1 MRGEG
6 SRGNR
11 LEERKAGGE
20 KGKRV
25 EGHDGRKAQGKKG
38 TRGCSTS
45 SSTATSPCASNWTS
59 ARFKHVKKGVRV
71 AEKDKQAGSVA
82 WSCKA
87 VS

>member
-59 ARFKHVKKGVRV
+59 ARFKHVKKVL
-71 AEKDKQAGSVA
+71 ADSSHSKALEKNRQSY
-82 WSCKA
+82 
-87 VS
+87 